1 MENLIQ
7 WYLDNLNYFTITI
20 LMAIESSFVPL
31 PSEFIVPPAA
41 YKAAVSEQLNI
52 YLVIFFATVGANI
65 GALFNYFLARYLGR
79 PLVYKFANSRIG
91 HMCMVNQGKVEKS
104 EHFFDK
110 YGALATFIGRLLPA
124 IRQLISIPA
133 GLVRMKLSTF
143 ILYTTLGALIWNI
156 ILAALGYYMSKI
168 PGIETEEQ
176 LFEQVTKYSSEIG
189 YIFIGLATIVVA
201 FIAYHAFKK
210 KKQHIN

>member
-20 LMAIESSFVPL
+20 LMAIESSFIPL

-41 YKAAVSEQLNI
+41 YKAAAGEQLNI
-52 YLVIFFATVGANI
+52 YLVVFFATVGANI

-91 HMCMVNQGKVEKS
+91 HMCMVNQAKVEKS
-104 EHFFDK
+104 ERFFDK
-110 YGALATFIGRLLPA
+110 YGATATFIGRLLPA
-124 IRQLISIPA
+124 VRHLISIPA

-143 ILYTTLGALIWNI
+143 ILYTTLGAFLWNI
-156 ILAALGYYMSKI
+156 ILAAMGYYMSKI

-176 LFEQVTKYSSEIG
+176 LIEQVTKYSSEIG
-189 YIFIGLATIVVA
+189 YIIIGLAIIVVA
-201 FIAYHAFKK
+201 FIAYHALKK